1 MPAIKVV
8 QVTILRHWDPAS
20 QTTWYEPR
28 VFFYGSTEA
37 NRKISCDADATSID
51 DFVKSAVCET
61 QMVALTLAWTKSAES
76 FTRLANAN
84 TTYVFVPKDVDRE
97 VTAISLGD
105 WNGVAAYALLAH
117 NCELSLPVSGNLR
130 STGHLPLDSLSEYQ
144 LNEDE
149 GFARFLQS
157 RLQHLHV
164 TKPE

>member
-1 MPAIKVV
+1 MPTIKVV
-8 QVTILRHWDPAS
+8 QATILRHWDHAS
-20 QTTWYEPR
+20 QTKWYEPR

-37 NRKISCDADATSID
+37 NRKISCDADVTSID

-61 QMVALTLAWTKSAES
+61 QMVALTLAWVQSAS
-76 FTRLANAN
+76 FTRQENAN

-97 VTAISLGD
+97 VSAIALGD
-105 WNGVAAYALLAH
+105 WNGVATYALLAH

-149 GFARFLQS
+149 GFAQFLQS